1 MKLRDPAMITRLEAW
16 KAEQEEKLARRAL
29 TFRSRRTGAAQRPA
43 LVLRPEERLDAP
55 PEVTN
60 LFAAE

>member
-1 MKLRDPAMITRLEAW
+1 MTLRDPALITRLETW

-29 TFRSRRTGAAQRPA
+29 TFKSRRTGAAQRPA
-43 LVLRPEERLDAP
+43 LLLRPEERLDDGR
-55 PEVTN
+55 EVVN